1 MEPTEIRDLVTT
13 TLTALG
19 FGDAK
24 SLGYHVLHRCRH
36 YAGVRFAF
44 EGVSAIWLMDS
55 DHLRFV
61 DDAGELL
68 KTVRLRASKEVS
80 KAAA

>member
-13 TLTALG
+13 TLTDLG

-24 SLGYHVLHRCRH
+24 SLGYHVLHRSRS
-36 YAGVRFAF
+36 YAGVHFAF
-44 EGVSAIWLMDS
+44 ERVSAIWLVDS

-61 DDAGELL
+61 DDTGKLL
-68 KTVRLRASKEVS
+68 KIVRLRASQEVVG
-80 KAAA
+80 KAA